1 MANGKQLF
9 RGNSLLK
16 KKVNFQTS
24 TKSLAFIENV
34 HMCITKKR
42 KLFVKNSFRNRKLIK
57 Y

>member
-1 MANGKQLF
+1 MANGKQLV

-34 HMCITKKR
+34 HMYITKKR
-42 KLFVKNSFRNRKLIK
+42 MLFAKNSFMHRKLIK